1 MLAPVCLP
9 CHLCPIYE
17 DLLPSSRRHCAWGG
31 APAVHEEWRG
41 SPWAHGTWHPWWVRC
56 AAPRWAHGSQGQL
69 PSGDSG
75 VSKKTLLTCAFFI
88 NFLGYTVSLLTNVLS
103 QNGYLLE
110 ATCGC
115 CVGEISVG
123 WGLTQSAWKR
133 VLKIWSKPSLLVWLV
148 SSVRILPLF

>member
-1 MLAPVCLP
+1 M
-9 CHLCPIYE
+9 
-17 DLLPSSRRHCAWGG
+17 
-31 APAVHEEWRG
+31 
-41 SPWAHGTWHPWWVRC
+41 SPWHLTSMVSAVCSTQVSPWHLASMVSAVRS
-56 AAPRWAHGSQGQL
+56 SQGQL

-75 VSKKTLLTCAFFI
+75 VSKKTLHTCAFFI

-123 WGLTQSAWKR
+123 
-133 VLKIWSKPSLLVWLV
+133 
-148 SSVRILPLF
+148 